1 MDDKHQNATRPESLK
16 YEQCD
21 VPEGMTLD
29 EYRRRRAGDGRPERV
44 WPHGWRRSKKREES
58 E

>member
-1 MDDKHQNATRPESLK
+1 MDDKHQDATRPEPLE

-29 EYRRRRAGDGRPERV
+29 EYRRRRAGDKPPERV
-44 WPHGWRRSKKREES
+44 WLRGWRRHKKREES
-58 E
+58 T